1 MDINHKKLTQPQRD
15 MLNKISIY
23 IDKPIYIYGSI
34 NRFDYIPNKSDIDID
49 IFTEN
54 ESSTINILSTI
65 LNLNK
70 TNFSKILSKIN
81 SSLIFGYKT
90 TYLDKVNGIKFEI
103 SIYNEKYKNIVLYD
117 HNNGRFLPFYITS
130 VLYII
135 KILFYNLNL
144 ISKKFYK
151 RCKRFLMNPGDE
163 LKFIE
168 FDN

>member
-1 MDINHKKLTQPQRD
+1 MNIKNKRLTQPQKD
-15 MLNKISIY
+15 ILNKISVY

-34 NRFDYIPNKSDIDID
+34 NRLDYIYGKSDIDVD

-54 ESSTINILSTI
+54 ESSTINMLSAL

-70 TNFSKILSKIN
+70 IDFKKSILKIDSHM
-81 SSLIFGYKT
+81 IFGYKT
-90 TYLDKVNGIKFEI
+90 QYLDEENGINLEM
-103 SIYNEKYKNIVLYD
+103 SIYNEKYKDIVLYD
-117 HNNGRFLPFYITS
+117 HNGRYYPFYITAI
-130 VLYII
+130 LYII

-144 ISKKFYK
+144 ISKKGYK

-163 LKFIE
+163 VKFIE

>member
-1 MDINHKKLTQPQRD
+1 MDINNKKLTQPQRD

-54 ESSTINILSTI
+54 ESSTINMLSTI

-90 TYLDKVNGIKFEI
+90 KYLDEINGINFEI
-103 SIYNEKYKNIVLYD
+103 SIYNEKYKSVVLYD
-117 HNNGRFLPFYITS
+117 HHNLDLPFHITL
-130 VLYII
+130 VLYIL

-144 ISKKFYK
+144 ISKENYS
-151 RCKRFLMNPGDE
+151 RCKNFLMHPNDQHR
-163 LKFIE
+163 FILLHS
-168 FDN
+168 